1 VGGNVMS
8 TKYGYSLSDWEKAK
22 REMRNILIEIAK
34 KQDTIPYSELVR
46 KVLIISI
53 EASSYGLADMLGEI
67 STAEDAAGRGM
78 LSVVVVHKE
87 DNMPGKG
94 FFELAKILGRDVSD
108 KEKFWV
114 NEVKKVYS
122 SWVGS

>member
-1 VGGNVMS
+1 MS
-8 TKYGYSLSDWEKAK
+8 MKYGYSLSDWENAK
-22 REMRNILIEIAK
+22 KEMRNILIEIAK

-114 NEVKKVYS
+114 NEAKKVYS

>member
-1 VGGNVMS
+1 MS
-8 TKYGYSLSDWEKAK
+8 MKYGYSLSDWENAK

-34 KQDTIPYSELVR
+34 KQDTIPYSELVKR
-46 KVLIISI
+46 VQIISL

-67 STAEDAAGRGM
+67 STAEDATGRGM

-87 DNMPGKG
+87 DNLPGKG

-114 NEVKKVYS
+114 DEVKRVYS
-122 SWVGS
+122 SWGGP

>member
-1 VGGNVMS
+1 MS
-8 TKYGYSLSDWEKAK
+8 MKYGYSLSDWENAK

-34 KQDTIPYSELVR
+34 KQDTISYSELVR
-46 KVLIISI
+46 KVLIISL
-53 EASSYGLADMLGEI
+53 EANSYALADMLGEI
-67 STAEDAAGRGM
+67 STAEDAARRGM

-114 NEVKKVYS
+114 NEVKRVYS
-122 SWVGS
+122 SWSEF